1 MRGTGMLA
9 ILSGALLWGCTVP
22 GPPERSPEPPA
33 PPAPARAVAVD
44 RAGTAGAN
52 ARACAAARYRALVG
66 RPIAGIDTAALPRP
80 LRVVRAGHRITM
92 DHRPERMKRRRRSER
107 ARGGGPVRIG
117 SRPAAPPSGYL
128 APLAATML
136 VQAMTAMAVVT
147 VPVLAPEIAAAIAI
161 DTAAVGLHQSIAYV
175 GAAALTL
182 VSGSLVLRHGGIRI
196 NQASALL
203 SATGVGLVLAGAA
216 PAIALGAILAGM
228 GYGLA
233 TPGAS
238 HVLARVTPAARRGL
252 VFSIKQSAVPLG
264 GLVAGVL
271 FPPIAERFGWPCAVS
286 LSCAMAASAAFVIQ
300 RLRVPLDADRNRAH
314 RVRLGAPGDSI
325 RLVLATPALRPIAL
339 VAFSY
344 GAVQLSLFAFLVTYL
359 VERAALDL
367 VTAGL
372 LFAVMQG
379 AGVVARVGW
388 GWMNDRWL
396 PARPL
401 LASIGV
407 GIVAATAA
415 AASFSNEW
423 PLAGLAAVCAAL
435 GLTTVGWNGVYLA
448 EVARAMPN
456 EKVGSATGGVM
467 MFTFL
472 GIVVGPSTF
481 GAVVAMSGS
490 YTPAFIA
497 ANVLVAATVAVLALP
512 RKAGR

>member
-1 MRGTGMLA
+1 MSTPY
-9 ILSGALLWGCTVP
+9 V
-22 GPPERSPEPPA
+22 
-33 PPAPARAVAVD
+33 
-44 RAGTAGAN
+44 
-52 ARACAAARYRALVG
+52 
-66 RPIAGIDTAALPRP
+66 
-80 LRVVRAGHRITM
+80 
-92 DHRPERMKRRRRSER
+92 
-107 ARGGGPVRIG
+107 
-117 SRPAAPPSGYL
+117 
-128 APLAATML
+128 APLAAMML

-147 VPVLAPEIAAAIAI
+147 VPVLAPEIAAALAI
-161 DTAAVGLHQSIAYV
+161 DTAAIGLHQSIAYV
-175 GAAALTL
+175 GAAVLTL

-203 SATGVGLVLAGAA
+203 AAAGVGVVLAGTV
-216 PAIALGAILAGM
+216 PAVAFGAVVAGM

-264 GLVAGVL
+264 GLVAGAL
-271 FPPIAERFGWPCAVS
+271 FPPIAARYGWAAAIA
-286 LSCAMAASAAFVIQ
+286 LSCAMAASSALVIQ
-300 RLRVPLDADRNRAH
+300 RLRGPLDADRDPAH
-314 RVRLGAPGDSI
+314 RVRLGAPGDSV
-325 RLVLATPALRPIAL
+325 RLVLTTPALRPIAL

-344 GAVQLSLFAFLVTYL
+344 GALQLSLFAFLVTFL
-359 VERAALDL
+359 VERVGLDL

-372 LFAVMQG
+372 LFSVMQG

-401 LASIGV
+401 LAAIGA

-415 AASFSNEW
+415 AASFTSEW
-423 PLAGLAAVCAAL
+423 PLAALVVVCAAL
-435 GLTTVGWNGVYLA
+435 GLTGVGWNGVYLA
-448 EVARAMPN
+448 EVARAMPS

-467 MFTFL
+467 MFTFV

-490 YTPAFIA
+490 YTPAFLA
-497 ANVLVAATVAVLALP
+497 FALLVAATVAVLLLP
-512 RKAGR
+512 RKSTR